1 MNKKELIATI
11 AQSGGMTKVNAGRAL
26 NVVLT
31 NIAGAMEKGERVTL
45 SGFGCFKVVERATK
59 RGRNPRTGEPLI
71 IPAHNTVKFR
81 PGKHLNRRVE

>member
-1 MNKKELIATI
+1 MNKRELIATI
-11 AQSGGMTKVNAGRAL
+11 AISGGVSKVNAGRAL
-26 NVVLT
+26 DVVLT
-31 NIAGAMEKGERVTL
+31 NITGAMEKGERVTL

-81 PGKHLNRRVE
+81 PGKNLNSRVE

>member
-1 MNKKELIATI
+1 MNKKELIA
-11 AQSGGMTKVNAGRAL
+11 AHSGGMTKVNAGQAL

-81 PGKHLNRRVE
+81 PGKNLNSRVE

>member
-11 AQSGGMTKVNAGRAL
+11 ATSGGMSKVNAGRAL

-31 NIAGAMEKGERVTL
+31 NIVGAMEKGERVTL

-59 RGRNPRTGEPLI
+59 RGRNPRTGQPLT
-71 IPAHNTVKFR
+71 IPAHNTVKFK
-81 PGKHLNRRVE
+81 PGKHLNHRVG